1 MDIDRNFL
9 VSDLINKLNDFPAL
23 VLLGA
28 RQVGK
33 TTIAKKIAEL
43 SQKEF
48 IYLDLESLKDVNK
61 LNDDPE
67 TFFSY
72 HEDKLIIL
80 DEVQTQPYLFSVL
93 RSVID
98 KNRNNGRFLMLGSA
112 SPELVKGVSES
123 LAGRI
128 LYFDMNPLNL
138 SEISTFYSM
147 ETHWFRGGFPLALLA
162 KNDQGFLEWS
172 TNFIRSYVS
181 IDLSKLF
188 GYQLNSTTVEKLL
201 IMLSYQQGQTMNMQ
215 DFSRSIGVSS
225 PVISRYIDFLEAAF
239 LVKRLQPW
247 FPNVNKRLVKSPK
260 VYIKDSGLLHAL
272 ANIENFSQ
280 LTLNPIIG
288 SSWEGYVV
296 SQISYLKPKN
306 MQLYFYRTQTGSE
319 IDLVFVKGNKAIA
332 SVEIKYSNA
341 PKPSKG
347 FFIGIEDLKTEKNF
361 IITPA
366 SDTYPIKKALVCNI
380 QVFINEY
387 LYSI

>member
-1 MDIDRNFL
+1 MNIERNFL
-9 VSDLINKLNDFPAL
+9 VNGLINKLNDFPAV

-43 SQKEF
+43 SNKEF
-48 IYLDLESLKDVNK
+48 IYLDLESIKDVNK

-67 TFFSY
+67 TFFAY

-80 DEVQTQPYLFSVL
+80 DEIQTQPYLFSVL

-123 LAGRI
+123 LAGRV

-138 SEISTFYSM
+138 EEIKPFYSM
-147 ETHWFRGGFPLALLA
+147 ETHWFRGGFPLALIA
-162 KNDQGFLEWS
+162 KSDQLFLDWS
-172 TNFIRSYVS
+172 NFIRSYVS
-181 IDLSKLF
+181 FDLSKLF
-188 GYQLNSTTVEKLL
+188 AYQLNSTTIHKLL

-225 PVISRYIDFLEAAF
+225 PIISRYIDFLEAAF
-239 LVKRLQPW
+239 LVNRLQPW
-247 FPNVNKRLVKSPK
+247 FQNVNKRLVKSPK
-260 VYIKDSGLLHAL
+260 VYIRDSGLLHTL
-272 ANIENFSQ
+272 SNVENFSQ

-306 MQLYFYRTQTGSE
+306 IQLYFYRTQTGSE
-319 IDLVFVKGNKAIA
+319 IDLVLVKGNRAVA
-332 SVEIKYSNA
+332 SIEIKYSNA

-347 FFIGIEDLKTEKNF
+347 FFIGIEDLQTEKNF
-361 IITPA
+361 LVTPT
-366 SDTYPIKKALVCNI
+366 SDTYPIKKAIVCNLD
-380 QVFINEY
+380 VFISEF
-387 LYSI
+387 LCSI